1 MTKTLALFLGLMV
14 CSASLLAD
22 EVDLSAVSRLT
33 VDLDA
38 VAELKQVHPVDG
50 VTTAGQPDEASLK
63 VFADSGYVAV
73 IDLRTE
79 GEDRGLDEPAAVE
92 ALGMDYI
99 NLPIGRDG
107 ITYANAKVLKDAIAS
122 YDEPVLVH
130 CGSSNRVG
138 ALFALQAFSETGD
151 VDVALEAGRAAGM
164 TRMEDTVRAVIEAE

>member
-1 MTKTLALFLGLMV
+1 MTNKLILFLGLIFGTA
-14 CSASLLAD
+14 CLLAD
-22 EVDLSAVSRLT
+22 EADPGAVSSLK

-38 VAELKQVHPVDG
+38 VVELQQVQPVDG
-50 VTTAGQPDEASLK
+50 ITTAGQPDEASFK
-63 VFADSGYVAV
+63 VFAENGYAAV

-79 GEDRGLDEPAAVE
+79 GEDRGLDEPAVVE

-107 ITYANAKVLKDAIAS
+107 ITFANAQVLMDAIAS

-138 ALFALQAFSETGD
+138 ALFALDAYSETQD
-151 VDVALEAGRAAGM
+151 IEMAIEAGRAAGL
-164 TRMEDTVRAVIEAE
+164 TRMEPAVREVLEGE

>member
-1 MTKTLALFLGLMV
+1 MTKKLILFLGLMLS
-14 CSASLLAD
+14 SASLLGD
-22 EVDLSAVSRLT
+22 EVDLSAVSSLT

-38 VAELKQVHPVDG
+38 VVELGQVHPVDG

-79 GEDRGLDEPAAVE
+79 GEDRGIDEPAAVE

-107 ITYANAKVLKDAIAS
+107 ITYANAKVLRDAIAS

-138 ALFALQAFSETGD
+138 ALFALQAFSETGN
-151 VDVALEAGRAAGM
+151 VEVALEAGRAAGL
-164 TRMEDTVRAVIEAE
+164 TRMEDTVRGVIEAE